1 MDFFEISKEFRI
13 KFNDIER
20 IRKQLTVFKE
30 FSAMFHQVKLR
41 SSSQQPFNNVN
52 KALIRQKIEK
62 ITKIQDFFQKFPAIS
77 DEFNGIGAI
86 RKQLQQLITR

>member
-30 FSAMFHQVKLR
+30 FSAMFHQVK
-41 SSSQQPFNNVN
+41 
-52 KALIRQKIEK
+52 
-62 ITKIQDFFQKFPAIS
+62 
-77 DEFNGIGAI
+77 
-86 RKQLQQLITR
+86 